1 MLKEIF
7 EQPRA
12 IHDTFRGRILPDYS
26 GVMLG
31 GLHNVI
37 EPMAQAERIIIIACG
52 TSWHAGLAWRIYF

>member
-12 IHDTFRGRILPDYS
+12 IHDTFRGRVLPDYS

-31 GLHNVI
+31 GLHNVLDSI
-37 EPMAQAERIIIIACG
+37 CSG
-52 TSWHAGLAWRIYF
+52 